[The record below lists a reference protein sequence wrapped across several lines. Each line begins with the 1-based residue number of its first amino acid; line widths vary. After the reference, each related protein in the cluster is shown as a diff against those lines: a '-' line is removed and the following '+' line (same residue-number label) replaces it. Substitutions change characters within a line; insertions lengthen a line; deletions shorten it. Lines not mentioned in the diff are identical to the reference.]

1 MLKTLNGHEHVV
13 WSAVGTE
20 AGNIASA
27 SADKR
32 VGVWTA
38 SGQKAFSAGHTDS
51 VRSCA
56 PLAGGMFATGSNDCT
71 VCIRDPQGHVIRT
84 LVGHDNFVYCVAS
97 AARVAS
103 EIDASG
109 AFSHKLVCD
118 DATMI
123 ASCDENCTV
132 RVWQQSCG
140 FDSSAFNVP
149 STPWSCC
156 FMPNGDIAVGCSDH
170 TIRVFTADEAR
181 AASDE
186 DRANFEAELSSRAVP
201 MQKVDVSQ
209 FPPES
214 SLSQP
219 GSRDGQQKIV
229 RNGSGG
235 ADAYSWSAADGA
247 WQKIGEVTGS
257 AGGAKTEFE
266 GKMYDRVVDVAMG
279 EGQPALKIA
288 FNHGDDAAVVAQAYI
303 RKHGLHQQFF
313 QEIVEFI
320 KKNQEPVSM
329 ASARS
334 SFPCGAT
341 SPSAAPLPSAA
352 VVPKLMAK
360 ISQFNAE
367 LAASPHLQLTPRELN
382 GMEVSRLLPGTFIRS
397 SLISS
402 PGAACKR
409 LVQRCLQRRHCQGYA
424 VVSCQCLPHPGC
436 SEMCGH
442 KVTRSVRLC
451 SFSSS

>member
-1 MLKTLNGHEHVV
+1 
-13 WSAVGTE
+13 
-20 AGNIASA
+20 
-27 SADKR
+27 
-32 VGVWTA
+32 
-38 SGQKAFSAGHTDS
+38 
-51 VRSCA
+51 
-56 PLAGGMFATGSNDCT
+56 
-71 VCIRDPQGHVIRT
+71 
-84 LVGHDNFVYCVAS
+84 
-97 AARVAS
+97 
-103 EIDASG
+103 
-109 AFSHKLVCD
+109 
-118 DATMI
+118 
-123 ASCDENCTV
+123 
-132 RVWQQSCG
+132 
-140 FDSSAFNVP
+140 
-149 STPWSCC
+149 
-156 FMPNGDIAVGCSDH
+156 
-170 TIRVFTADEAR
+170 
-181 AASDE
+181 
-186 DRANFEAELSSRAVP
+186 
-201 MQKVDVSQ
+201 
-209 FPPES
+209 
-214 SLSQP
+214 
-219 GSRDGQQKIV
+219 
-229 RNGSGG
+229 
-235 ADAYSWSAADGA
+235 
-247 WQKIGEVTGS
+247 
-257 AGGAKTEFE
+257 
-266 GKMYDRVVDVAMG
+266 MG

-288 FNHGDDAAVVAQAYI
+288 FNHGDDAAVVAQAFI

-329 ASARS
+329 ARARS

-352 VVPKLMAK
+352 VVHKLMAK